1 MKLIVVEDEKV
12 IRNGLLKHVPWQRL
26 GVAEVESAANGEE
39 ALAKAESFRPDIVLS
54 DIRMPGMSGV
64 ELCRKFK
71 EKYPEIEIIFSTGYA
86 DKEYLKAA
94 IDLHAVGYVEKPVN
108 VKLLSE
114 NVEEAVR
121 RVKDRRKSERAKLR
135 NYLLEVDTDVSLEQ
149 ADGTYF
155 RIAMIHF
162 DSEGC
167 GAGFFPEFEKAA
179 KEALAPH
186 QISVTMTL
194 LDPFCLILFIGSE
207 EEKRWKEIEP
217 LLITALKSCT
227 QDGTMDG
234 CFLSNGRRGGCQE
247 DVLSSYRQAKEAG
260 KALSWL
266 GWGKSVCYDEVPPEK
281 PWNEDGKKLLDEFYK
296 LVAAK
301 EEKKACEFQTKLYEE
316 LVSHHMRMNCDIRYH
331 YCVMRDMLEKAAEY
345 LYPGAME
352 KPWEQ
357 SGTDFFMQAE
367 TFAEMK
373 DEMIRRI
380 EQLFEKQNEKK
391 DKNKTENNFTVSR
404 VTEYIQEHYAE
415 QDLSIAKLADFVYLT
430 PTYLSAVF
438 KKQTGLTIGQYLL
451 EVRVENAKQKMRD
464 PQLKFYQVS
473 EMVGYEDANY
483 FAKIFKKK
491 TGVTP
496 TEYKESLHLR

>member
-1 MKLIVVEDEKV
+1 
-12 IRNGLLKHVPWQRL
+12 
-26 GVAEVESAANGEE
+26 
-39 ALAKAESFRPDIVLS
+39 
-54 DIRMPGMSGV
+54 
-64 ELCRKFK
+64 
-71 EKYPEIEIIFSTGYA
+71 
-86 DKEYLKAA
+86 
-94 IDLHAVGYVEKPVN
+94 
-108 VKLLSE
+108 
-114 NVEEAVR
+114 
-121 RVKDRRKSERAKLR
+121 
-135 NYLLEVDTDVSLEQ
+135 
-149 ADGTYF
+149 
-155 RIAMIHF
+155 
-162 DSEGC
+162 
-167 GAGFFPEFEKAA
+167 
-179 KEALAPH
+179 
-186 QISVTMTL
+186 
-194 LDPFCLILFIGSE
+194 
-207 EEKRWKEIEP
+207 
-217 LLITALKSCT
+217 
-227 QDGTMDG
+227 
-234 CFLSNGRRGGCQE
+234 
-247 DVLSSYRQAKEAG
+247 
-260 KALSWL
+260 
-266 GWGKSVCYDEVPPEK
+266 
-281 PWNEDGKKLLDEFYK
+281 
-296 LVAAK
+296 
-301 EEKKACEFQTKLYEE
+301 
-316 LVSHHMRMNCDIRYH
+316 MRMNCDIRYH

>member
-167 GAGFFPEFEKAA
+167 GAGFFPKFEKAA

-217 LLITALKSCT
+217 LLIAALKSCT

-247 DVLSSYRQAKEAG
+247 DILSSYRQAKEAG

-281 PWNEDGKKLLDEFYK
+281 PWNEDGKNF
-296 LVAAK
+296 
-301 EEKKACEFQTKLYEE
+301 
-316 LVSHHMRMNCDIRYH
+316 SMNFISS
-331 YCVMRDMLEKAAEY
+331 L
-345 LYPGAME
+345 
-352 KPWEQ
+352 
-357 SGTDFFMQAE
+357 
-367 TFAEMK
+367 
-373 DEMIRRI
+373 RRRRKRRPASSR
-380 EQLFEKQNEKK
+380 Q
-391 DKNKTENNFTVSR
+391 NFTKSW
-404 VTEYIQEHYAE
+404 
-415 QDLSIAKLADFVYLT
+415 
-430 PTYLSAVF
+430 SA
-438 KKQTGLTIGQYLL
+438 IIC
-451 EVRVENAKQKMRD
+451 A
-464 PQLKFYQVS
+464 
-473 EMVGYEDANY
+473 
-483 FAKIFKKK
+483 
-491 TGVTP
+491 
-496 TEYKESLHLR
+496 